1 MALYDAPR
9 LFRFEIESTEDLRF
23 IPLAVRFNLDRF
35 GQRVSL
41 DQWQRLPYDD
51 RVLLARFPVESVENE
66 ADIEPNFDLAVR
78 EMLRTHASGEPE
90 TFAPETD
97 PIWVHADAVPES
109 VIRQSS
115 LCGIGAPSLDRWSEL
130 SAFQR
135 YALAKL
141 SRKNDVNHDF
151 VPAMREFGLAD

>member
-35 GQRVSL
+35 GQRLSL

-51 RVLLARFPVESVENE
+51 RVLLARFPVESVESE

-78 EMLRTHASGEPE
+78 EMLRTHANDEPE

-97 PIWVHADAVPES
+97 PIWVHTDAVPES

>member
-35 GQRVSL
+35 GRRLSL

-51 RVLLARFPVESVENE
+51 RVLLARFPVENE

-78 EMLRTHASGEPE
+78 EMLRMHADDEPE

-97 PIWVHADAVPES
+97 PIWVHTDAVPES

-130 SAFQR
+130 NAFQR

-151 VPAMREFGLAD
+151 VPAMREFRLAD